1 MKNLEIIP
9 QLEAHESYKTLGVYL
24 TADGN
29 HKDELKEL
37 KDIAKAW
44 ADKISLSLL
53 SANETVTAIHAT
65 IEKKLT
71 YPLMA
76 LMLTQEECDE
86 ILQPL
91 FRTMLPK
98 MRINRN
104 FSLKVLR
111 APGGLLGLQMPC
123 LYTTQVTEHID
134 CLLRHGGTR
143 SITGQL
149 LNATL

>member
-9 QLEAHESYKTLGVYL
+9 QLEAHESYETLGVYL
-24 TADGN
+24 MADGN

-76 LMLTQEECDE
+76 LTIKNGDPSMTSPLDHGTCAVIRNGIGLFPIWKHLTV
-86 ILQPL
+86 
-91 FRTMLPK
+91 T
-98 MRINRN
+98 INDT
-104 FSLKVLR
+104 FS
-111 APGGLLGLQMPC
+111 
-123 LYTTQVTEHID
+123 
-134 CLLRHGGTR
+134 
-143 SITGQL
+143 SITNNHNYL
-149 LNATL
+149 PHP

>member
-1 MKNLEIIP
+1 M
-9 QLEAHESYKTLGVYL
+9 
-24 TADGN
+24 ADSN

-65 IEKKLT
+65 IEKQLT

-76 LMLTQEECDE
+76 LTLTREECDE

-104 FSLKVLR
+104 FSPESPSCPRGSLR
-111 APGGLLGLQMPC
+111 
-123 LYTTQVTEHID
+123 TTDALPVHYPS
-134 CLLRHGGTR
+134 H
-143 SITGQL
+143 
-149 LNATL
+149 